1 MLTAMVALAVVVQG
15 ALLQG
20 ERQRAD
26 PRDACEGRV
35 VEIPLRKG
43 LPLPRGDGKIGVES
57 LIHRLDERFE
67 TVED

>member
-1 MLTAMVALAVVVQG
+1 MFEQG

-26 PRDACEGRV
+26 PRDACEGRG

-57 LIHRLDERFE
+57 RIHRLDERFE